1 MKSRIL
7 WRIFRENRRE
17 NSLLCALMLFFNIL
31 ASILEG
37 ASFTLLLACFAVIT
51 GEAVT
56 FKWFSFLSY
65 HYTHPLLLFLS
76 GAIFL
81 QLLRSFAVYLGQDMS
96 TLLTVKIQEG
106 VQTYLFRKILRMSY
120 AEVSQFKRGDLSH
133 LVTVPPTFI
142 PSLFDEYN
150 RLTVTL
156 FLSLS
161 YLFLMMNISLPLS
174 ALILSLFF
182 LTAFIQKFLFVK
194 ISNASHVQTNHIVDL
209 SKQTAQ
215 NLEGLKSL
223 HLFQR
228 QEHALAKIESILESI
243 SLATLKMKKWSS
255 FIPTLNE
262 SLGVILV
269 GISLMVGTLF
279 LRKEGALST
288 SYLFIFLTLTYRLGN
303 RLQQLMV
310 SRGAIAYYAGP
321 LQRLEE
327 MQAISQISPK
337 TETEKIV
344 PLCFNHSLSFE
355 NVSFKYAHKKTEALN
370 DISLTIPKKNVTALV
385 GVSGGGKSSL
395 IDLLLRLYEPS
406 QGKIKLD
413 EIPIETY
420 SLSTWRDLFGVV
432 PQHPFLFNDTIEANI
447 RFGKLKATPEEIVH
461 AAKIA
466 GADYFIQKLP
476 HGYQTPIGE
485 SGHRLSGGEKQR
497 ISLAQALIRDP
508 EILVL
513 DEATSHLDS
522 HSEQMI
528 QETLKS
534 LRKEKTMLIVAHR
547 LATIQTADLIYV
559 VENGRITEKGTHQD
573 LLKRGG
579 RYQLFWNLQAVKDE
593 EKIFT
598 ARFE

>member
-1 MKSRIL
+1 MRSHTL
-7 WRIFRENRRE
+7 WRVFLEHRRK
-17 NSLLCALMLFFNIL
+17 NALLCSLLLFFNIL

-37 ASFTLLLACFAVIT
+37 VSFTLLLACFAVLT

-56 FKWFSFLSY
+56 FKWLSFLSY
-65 HYTHPLLLFLS
+65 NYTHPLLFFLS

-81 QLLRSFAVYLGQDMS
+81 QLLRSFAVYLGQLMS

-106 VQTYLFRKILRMSY
+106 VQTYLFRKILRMNFI
-120 AEVSQFKRGDLSH
+120 EISQFKRGDLIH
-133 LVTVPPTFI
+133 QVTVPSTFI

-150 RLTVTL
+150 RLSVAL
-156 FLSLS
+156 LLSLS
-161 YLFLMMNISLPLS
+161 YLFLMLNISFPLTC
-174 ALILSLFF
+174 LILCLLF
-182 LTAFIQKFLFVK
+182 LTAFIQKFLFAK
-194 ISNASHVQTNHIVDL
+194 ISNASQAQTNHIAEL

-228 QEHALAKIESILESI
+228 QEYALSKIETILESI

-255 FIPTLNE
+255 LIPTLNE

-269 GISLMVGTLF
+269 GISLLIGTLF
-279 LRKEGALST
+279 LQKEGALST

-303 RLQQLMV
+303 RLQQMMV
-310 SRGAIAYYAGP
+310 SRGVIAYYAGP

-327 MQAISQISPK
+327 LNATTQASPQVAS
-337 TETEKIV
+337 EKIA
-344 PLCFNHSLSFE
+344 PICFNNSLSFE
-355 NVSFKYAHKKTEALN
+355 NVSFKYVQKKTEALHN
-370 DISLTIPKKNVTALV
+370 ISLTIPKKHVTALV
-385 GVSGGGKSSL
+385 GTSGGGKSSL

-413 EIPIETY
+413 GTPVDVY
-420 SLSTWRDLFGVV
+420 SLPIWRELFGVV

-447 RFGKLKATPEEIVH
+447 RFGKLQASHEEIVH
-461 AAKIA
+461 AAQMA
-466 GADYFIQKLP
+466 GADAFIQKLP

-528 QETLKS
+528 QESLKI

-559 VENGRITEKGTHQD
+559 VENGRIAEKGSHQE
-573 LLKRGG
+573 LLELGG
-579 RYQLFWNLQAVKDE
+579 RYQLFWNLQ
-593 EKIFT
+593 T
-598 ARFE
+598 LNSHTLN